1 MMRRHSL
8 TASATLLGVLLMAG
22 CSGSGGTPTSVAL
35 SEAQGLPSDA
45 PVSEPWN
52 DSDWSGEPLAWVS
65 DEGESLTVV
74 TFGSSSCPYIAVRI
88 EVLTARQLAIDFE
101 KGPAEACTDD
111 LAPRTHV
118 FAVPEGL
125 DATSAGLEA
134 EVSLADTAFGPA
146 EPTVVSVP
154 ILPLGSAAPADPAEE
169 PLDSIALEVIRGT
182 PADIELDE
190 ADLASGDPLAFWGE
204 ARETIRVVTWG
215 SSGCPPIART
225 FQPAEPGIIALDFA
239 PNPAE
244 FCTADFAPTTHVLAT
259 PEGITTDGVDTDDLA
274 LAITIE
280 ERDGTVAKFR
290 VPIRD

>member
-35 SEAQGLPSDA
+35 SEAQGLPPDA

-52 DSDWSGEPLAWVS
+52 DSDWRGEPLAWVS
-65 DEGESLTVV
+65 DEGETLTVV
-74 TFGSSSCPYIAVRI
+74 TFGSSSCPYIAVSI
-88 EVLTARQLAIDFE
+88 EVLTARQLAIGFE

-118 FAVPEGL
+118 FAVPEGV
-125 DATSAGLEA
+125 DTASAGLEA

-146 EPTVVSVP
+146 DPTVLSVP
-154 ILPLGSAAPADPAEE
+154 ILPLGSAAPADPVAE
-169 PLDSIALEVIRGT
+169 PVDSIALEVVRGT
-182 PADIELDE
+182 PADIALDE
-190 ADLASGDPLAFWGE
+190 ADLENGGPLAFWGDDR
-204 ARETIRVVTWG
+204 ATIRVVTWG
-215 SSGCPPIART
+215 SSGCPPIARSL
-225 FQPAEPGIIALDFA
+225 QPAEPGIAVLDFA
-239 PNPAE
+239 RNPAE

-259 PEGITTDGVDTDDLA
+259 PEGVDTDDLA
-274 LAITIE
+274 LTVTIE
-280 ERDGTVAKFR
+280 EHGGTVAEFR

>member
-22 CSGSGGTPTSVAL
+22 CAGSGGTPTSVAL
-35 SEAQGLPSDA
+35 SDEQGIPSDA

-52 DSDWSGEPLAWVS
+52 DSDWRGEPLAWVS
-65 DEGESLTVV
+65 DGGDTLTVV

-88 EVLTARQLAIDFE
+88 EMLTARQLAIDFE

-118 FAVPEGL
+118 FAVPEGV
-125 DATSAGLEA
+125 DAASAGLEV
-134 EVSLADTAFGPA
+134 EISLADTAFGPA

-154 ILPLGSAAPADPAEE
+154 VLPLGSAAPEDQAEE
-169 PLDSIALEVIRGT
+169 PVDSIALEVIRGT
-182 PADIELDE
+182 PAGIELDE
-190 ADLASGDPLAFWGE
+190 ADLERGEPLAFWGE
-204 ARETIRVVTWG
+204 ARETIHVVTWG
-215 SSGCPPIART
+215 SSGCPPIARSL
-225 FQPAEPGIIALDFA
+225 QPAEPGILVLDFA

-259 PEGITTDGVDTDDLA
+259 PEGITTDGIDTDDLA
-274 LAITIE
+274 LAVTIE
-280 ERDGTVAKFR
+280 ERDGTVAEFR
-290 VPIRD
+290 VPVRG

>member
-35 SEAQGLPSDA
+35 SEAQGLPPDA

-52 DSDWSGEPLAWVS
+52 DPDWRGEPLAWVS
-65 DEGESLTVV
+65 DEGETLTVV
-74 TFGSSSCPYIAVRI
+74 TFGSSSCPFIAVRI
-88 EVLTARQLAIDFE
+88 EMLTARQLAIDFE

-118 FAVPEGL
+118 FAVPEGV
-125 DATSAGLEA
+125 DAASAGLEV

-146 EPTVVSVP
+146 EPTVESVP
-154 ILPLGSAAPADPAEE
+154 ILPLGSAAPDEPAEE
-169 PLDSIALEVIRGT
+169 PVDSIALEVIRGT
-182 PADIELDE
+182 PADIELDDE
-190 ADLASGDPLAFWGE
+190 DLASGDPLAFWGE

-215 SSGCPPIART
+215 SSGCPPIARSL
-225 FQPAEPGIIALDFA
+225 QPAETGVVVLDFA

-274 LAITIE
+274 LTVTIE
-280 ERDGTVAKFR
+280 EGDGTVAEYR
-290 VPIRD
+290 VPIRG